1 MMGVRHYSFGTSGNP
16 LVQALWMLLGAVLLV
31 GALVMGAVVLS
42 ALFALGAVAAG
53 VFALRVWWLRRK
65 LRRDGAYHDP
75 NSTETGGDASEGTA
89 PRLIE
94 GEYTVVAERDERDA
108 DQARRRS
115 GRRASR

>member
-1 MMGVRHYSFGTSGNP
+1 MSVRHYSFGTSGNP
-16 LVQALWMLLGAVLLV
+16 LVQALWMVLGAVLLV

-65 LRRDGAYHDP
+65 LRRDSAYHDA
-75 NSTETGGDASEGTA
+75 SGSQTGENAGAA

-94 GEYTVVAERDERDA
+94 GEYTVVDERDA
-108 DQARRRS
+108 DEARRPS

>member
-1 MMGVRHYSFGTSGNP
+1 MGVRHYSFGTSGNP
-16 LVQALWMLLGAVLLV
+16 LVQALWMVLGAVLLV

-53 VFALRVWWLRRK
+53 VFALRVWWLRHK
-65 LRRDGAYHDP
+65 LRRDGAYHGA
-75 NSTETGGDASEGTA
+75 NGSQTGENGDEGRTA

-94 GEYTVVAERDERDA
+94 GEYTVVDERDA
-108 DQARRRS
+108 DEARRPS